1 MDSNR
6 ENKIFVGGM
15 AWWTSEEKLRKYF
28 ENYGVVLQA
37 RIIRK
42 TNTGRSK
49 GFGFV
54 FFADPSVFH
63 RVLQDTHIIEG
74 RTVVVQRALL
84 SEEQLNSFRYGN
96 LNVGRSFEA
105 GGNIKTNKIFVG
117 WLPHTLTEEEEF
129 GQYFQTYG
137 CVTDVVIMRDWITQI
152 PHGFRFIFFHSE
164 DAVDRVLL
172 KSFHELDGKFVE
184 VKRALP
190 KDGHGGNYEGYGASS
205 AHTSTY
211 EGLMD
216 SYRYMQPQT
225 TGGGFLVYGS
235 SVNVAPGYAY
245 GVTNSGVCYGGYGVS
260 GYGSSSDGYSD
271 PVGAYGNSNAPDAS
285 YVSDPSG
292 VLRSICSNQIPSG
305 YGRVGYGNTTSR
317 IAPGFGGVAGIS
329 GSISSTT
336 GQSPIGAS
344 GDGSQVYQDAV
355 RMSNYVHAA
364 GNYGTAQASGSQ
376 ILGQQ
381 NNSSF
386 WKWLASLNPTD
397 LE

>member
-28 ENYGVVLQA
+28 ENYGV
-37 RIIRK
+37 
-42 TNTGRSK
+42 
-49 GFGFV
+49 
-54 FFADPSVFH
+54 
-63 RVLQDTHIIEG
+63 
-74 RTVVVQRALL
+74 VVVQRALL

-117 WLPHTLTEEEEF
+117 GLPHTLTEEEF

-137 CVTDVVIMRDWITQI
+137 CVIDVVIMRDWITQI
-152 PHGFRFIFFHSE
+152 PCGFGFIFFHSK
-164 DAVDRVLL
+164 DANDRVLL

-190 KDGHGGNYEGYGASS
+190 KDG
-205 AHTSTY
+205 
-211 EGLMD
+211 
-216 SYRYMQPQT
+216 YMQPQT
-225 TGGGFLVYGS
+225 TGGGFPAYGS

-245 GVTNSGVCYGGYGVS
+245 GVTNSGVGYGGYGVS
-260 GYGSSSDGYSD
+260 GYGSSIDGYGD
-271 PVGAYGNSNAPDAS
+271 PVGAYGNSNAPDVN

-305 YGRVGYGNTTSR
+305 DGRVGYGNTASR
-317 IAPGFGGVAGIS
+317 IAPGFGGVAGIG

-344 GDGSQVYQDAV
+344 GDGSKGHASSASSGNTGAGGTSYGYSDANGNSVYQDAV
-355 RMSNYVHAA
+355 RMSNFVHAA

-376 ILGQQ
+376 VLGQQ